1 MITKKII
8 HIFHPRYLAFLLCI
22 LTALQIISCSDAQNI
37 DDLTTTVKTG
47 PFIVSITETG
57 EIRAKN
63 SVVVTTPRSLRSS
76 AKILEIIPEGS
87 IVKKGD
93 FLLQFDSENVLKE
106 IESIQTELD
115 GLNSDLEKS
124 DANHQFLILQAEID
138 LENAETSYKLAKM
151 RLKQIEF
158 ESQARQEEEK
168 LSFKISENSYTEV
181 KERLKLQ
188 KVTNASERSAL
199 MSKFKRVKLKLEQ
212 KQDELNNLRIVAPE
226 NGLVVYSKVWKGSR
240 WGKLQVGDTPWRGQ
254 ALIELPD
261 LSEMEIETSVN
272 EVDIS
277 KISQGMKVNIQL
289 DAYREK
295 TYQGEISD
303 IARLARTSDI
313 EEDVK
318 IFDVTIKVDDAD
330 EKMKP
335 GMTSKC
341 EIIINEY
348 QNVDYIPIESVF
360 SEDSLSFV
368 YVKDKI
374 GYHKEYLDII
384 DKNDVDV
391 AVKGNLAEKDI
402 YMYNPENGKE

>member
-1 MITKKII
+1 MKKII
-8 HIFHPRYLAFLLCI
+8 TIVYIFLL
-22 LTALQIISCSDAQNI
+22 LQLISCSKSENNS
-37 DDLTTTVKTG
+37 DLITIVKNG

-63 SVVVTTPRSLRSS
+63 SVVVTTPRSLRST
-76 AKILEIIPEGS
+76 AKILEMIPEGS

-93 FLLQFDSENVLKE
+93 FLLQFDADNVLKE

-115 GLNSDLEKS
+115 GLNSDIEKS

-158 ESQARQEEEK
+158 ESQSRQEEEK
-168 LSFKISENSYTEV
+168 LSFKISENTYTEV

-199 MSKFKRVKLKLEQ
+199 MSRHKRVKLKLE
-212 KQDELNNLRIVAPE
+212 KKEDELDNLRIIAPE
-226 NGLVVYSKVWKGSR
+226 NGLVVYSKIWKGSR

-277 KISQGMKVNIQL
+277 KISKGMKVNVQL

-295 TYQGEISD
+295 TYQGEIGD
-303 IARLARTSDI
+303 IARLARNSDLDEGI
-313 EEDVK
+313 K
-318 IFDVTIKVDDAD
+318 IFDVTIKVIGVD

-348 QNVDYIPIESVF
+348 KKVDYIPVESVF

-374 GYHKEYLDII
+374 GYHKEYLEII
-384 DKNDVDV
+384 DKNDIHV
-391 AVKGNLAEKDI
+391 AVKGKIADEKI
-402 YMYNPENGKE
+402 YLYNPENGKE

>member
-1 MITKKII
+1 MKKILTI
-8 HIFHPRYLAFLLCI
+8 ASMFLL
-22 LTALQIISCSDAQNI
+22 LQLISCSKSENSSS
-37 DDLTTTVKTG
+37 LTVEVKTG
-47 PFIVSITETG
+47 PFVVSITETG

-63 SVVVTTPRSLRSS
+63 SVVVTTPRSLRST
-76 AKILEIIPEGS
+76 AKILEMIPEGS

-93 FLLQFDSENVLKE
+93 FLLQFDAENVLKE

-115 GLNSDLEKS
+115 GLNSDIEKS
-124 DANHQFLILQAEID
+124 DANHQFLLLQAEID

-158 ESQARQEEEK
+158 ESQSRQEEEK
-168 LSFKISENSYTEV
+168 LSFKISENTYTEV

-199 MSKFKRVKLKLEQ
+199 MSRYKRVRLKLE
-212 KQDELNNLRIVAPE
+212 KKENELNNLRIIAPE
-226 NGLVVYSKVWKGSR
+226 NGLVVYSKIWKGSR

-277 KISQGMKVNIQL
+277 KISTGMKVNIQL

-295 TYQGEISD
+295 TYLGEIEN
-303 IARLARTSDI
+303 IARLARTSDLDG
-313 EEDVK
+313 DVK
-318 IFDVTIKVDDAD
+318 IFDVTIKVVGAD

-348 QNVDYIPIESVF
+348 KNVDYIPVEALF
-360 SEDSLSFV
+360 PEDSLSYA

-374 GYHKEYLDII
+374 GYHKEYLEII
-384 DKNDVDV
+384 DKNDIHV
-391 AVKGNLAEKDI
+391 AVKGKITDEKV
-402 YMYNPENGKE
+402 YLYNPENGEK

>member
-1 MITKKII
+1 MMRS
-8 HIFHPRYLAFLLCI
+8 IFANILRVLAALLIMVSFL
-22 LTALQIISCSDAQNI
+22 SCSKVSNDG
-37 DDLTTTVKTG
+37 DLITSVKTG
-47 PFIVSITETG
+47 HFIVSITETG

-63 SVVVTTPRSLRSS
+63 SVVVTTPNTLRST

-93 FLLQFDSENVLKE
+93 FLLQFDAENVLQE

-138 LENAETSYKLAKM
+138 LENAETSYKLAQM

-158 ESQARQEEEK
+158 ESQSRQEEEK
-168 LSFKISENSYTEV
+168 LSFKISENNYTEI

-188 KVTNASERSAL
+188 KITNASERSAL

-212 KQDELNNLRIVAPE
+212 KQKELDNLRITAPE

-277 KISQGMKVNIQL
+277 KINLGMKVNIQL

-295 TYQGEISD
+295 TYSGEISD
-303 IARLARTSDI
+303 IARLARTSDLD
-313 EEDVK
+313 EDIK
-318 IFDVTIKVDDAD
+318 IFDVTIKVIGADD
-330 EKMKP
+330 KMKP

-341 EIIINEY
+341 DIIIKEY
-348 QNVDYIPIESVF
+348 ENVDYLPVEALF
-360 SEDSLSFV
+360 TEDSLSFV

-384 DKNDVDV
+384 DKNDINV
-391 AVKGNLAEKDI
+391 AIKSGLKNEDI
-402 YMYNPENGKE
+402 FLYNPENGKE

>member
-1 MITKKII
+1 MKKIVVATC
-8 HIFHPRYLAFLLCI
+8 IFFLLQ
-22 LTALQIISCSDAQNI
+22 LTSCSKTENSS
-37 DDLTTTVKTG
+37 DLTVQVKTG

-63 SVVVTTPRSLRSS
+63 SVVVTTPRSLRST

-93 FLLQFDSENVLKE
+93 FLLQFDAENVLKE

-115 GLNSDLEKS
+115 GLNSDIEKS

-158 ESQARQEEEK
+158 ESQSRQEEEK
-168 LSFKISENSYTEV
+168 LSFKIAENSYIEV

-188 KVTNASERSAL
+188 KVTNTSERSAL
-199 MSKFKRVKLKLEQ
+199 MSRYKRVKLKLE
-212 KQDELNNLRIVAPE
+212 KKEDELNNLRIIAPE
-226 NGLVVYSKVWKGSR
+226 NGLVVYSKIWKGSR

-277 KISQGMKVNIQL
+277 KISKGMKVNIQL

-295 TYQGEISD
+295 IYLGEIAD
-303 IARLARTSDI
+303 IARLARTSDF

-318 IFDVTIKVDDAD
+318 IFDVTIKVIGAD

-348 QNVDYIPIESVF
+348 ENVDYIPVESVF

-374 GYHKEYLDII
+374 GYHKEYLEII
-384 DKNDVDV
+384 DKNDIHV
-391 AVKGNLAEKDI
+391 AVKGEIAEENI
-402 YMYNPENGKE
+402 YLYNPENGKE

>member
-1 MITKKII
+1 MKKII
-8 HIFHPRYLAFLLCI
+8 TITYIFFLL
-22 LTALQIISCSDAQNI
+22 QFISCSKSEYSSSLAVD
-37 DDLTTTVKTG
+37 VKTG

-63 SVVVTTPRSLRSS
+63 SVVVTTPRSLRST

-93 FLLQFDSENVLKE
+93 FLLQFDAENVLKE

-115 GLNSDLEKS
+115 GLNSDIEKS
-124 DANHQFLILQAEID
+124 DANHEFLILQAEID

-158 ESQARQEEEK
+158 ESQSRQEEEK
-168 LSFKISENSYTEV
+168 LSFKISENTYTEV

-188 KVTNASERSAL
+188 KITNASERSAL
-199 MSKFKRVKLKLEQ
+199 MSRYKRVKLKLE
-212 KQDELNNLRIVAPE
+212 KKENELNNLRIIAPE
-226 NGLVVYSKVWKGSR
+226 NGLVVYSKIWKGSR

-277 KISQGMKVNIQL
+277 KINAGMKVNIQL

-295 TYQGEISD
+295 TYLGEIED
-303 IARLARTSDI
+303 IARLARTSDLDG
-313 EEDVK
+313 DVK
-318 IFDVTIKVDDAD
+318 IFDVTI
-330 EKMKP
+330 
-335 GMTSKC
+335 
-341 EIIINEY
+341 
-348 QNVDYIPIESVF
+348 
-360 SEDSLSFV
+360 
-368 YVKDKI
+368 
-374 GYHKEYLDII
+374 
-384 DKNDVDV
+384 
-391 AVKGNLAEKDI
+391 
-402 YMYNPENGKE
+402 

>member
-1 MITKKII
+1 MKKII
-8 HIFHPRYLAFLLCI
+8 ITLFIFLLM
-22 LTALQIISCSDAQNI
+22 QFISCSKLENNS
-37 DDLTTTVKTG
+37 DLTFEVKNG

-63 SVVVTTPRSLRSS
+63 SVVVTTPRSLRST

-87 IVKKGD
+87 IVQKGD
-93 FLLQFDSENVLKE
+93 FLLQFDADNVLKE

-115 GLNSDLEKS
+115 GLNSDIEKS
-124 DANHQFLILQAEID
+124 DANHQFLILQAELD
-138 LENAETSYKLAKM
+138 LENADTSYKLAKM

-158 ESQARQEEEK
+158 ESQSRQEEEK

-188 KVTNASERSAL
+188 KITNASERSAL
-199 MSKFKRVKLKLEQ
+199 MSRHKRVKLKLEQ
-212 KQDELNNLRIVAPE
+212 KEDELNNLRIIAPE
-226 NGLVVYSKVWKGSR
+226 NGLVVYSKIWKGSR

-277 KISQGMKVNIQL
+277 KINIGMKVNIQL

-295 TYQGEISD
+295 TYQGEIVD
-303 IARLARTSDI
+303 IARLARNSDLD
-313 EEDVK
+313 EDIK
-318 IFDVTIKVDDAD
+318 IFDVTIKVIGAD

-341 EIIINEY
+341 DIIINEY
-348 QNVDYIPIESVF
+348 ENVDYLPVEALF

-374 GYHKEYLDII
+374 GYHKEYLEII
-384 DKNDVDV
+384 DKNDIHV
-391 AVKGNLAEKDI
+391 AVKGKIAEENI
-402 YMYNPENGKE
+402 YLYNPENGKE

>member
-1 MITKKII
+1 MKKITI
-8 HIFHPRYLAFLLCI
+8 ILFIFFLL
-22 LTALQIISCSDAQNI
+22 QITSCSKSENNS
-37 DDLTTTVKTG
+37 DLITEVKSG

-63 SVVVTTPRSLRSS
+63 SVVVTTPRSLRST
-76 AKILEIIPEGS
+76 AKILEMIPEGS
-87 IVKKGD
+87 IVRKGD
-93 FLLQFDSENVLKE
+93 FLLQFDADNVLKE

-115 GLNSDLEKS
+115 GLNSDIEKS

-158 ESQARQEEEK
+158 ESQSRQEEEK

-199 MSKFKRVKLKLEQ
+199 MSRHKRVKLKLE
-212 KQDELNNLRIVAPE
+212 KKEDELNNLRIIAPE
-226 NGLVVYSKVWKGSR
+226 NGLVVYSKIWKGSR

-277 KISQGMKVNIQL
+277 KINVGMKVNIQL

-295 TYQGEISD
+295 TYQGEIGD
-303 IARLARTSDI
+303 IARLARNSDLD
-313 EEDVK
+313 EDVK
-318 IFDVTIKVDDAD
+318 IFDVTVKVIGAD

-348 QNVDYIPIESVF
+348 KNVDYLPVEALF

-374 GYHKEYLDII
+374 GYHKEYLEII
-384 DKNDVDV
+384 DKNDIHV
-391 AVKGNLAEKDI
+391 AVKGKIADEDI
-402 YMYNPENGKE
+402 YLYNPENGKE

>member
-1 MITKKII
+1 MKKSTIIITI
-8 HIFHPRYLAFLLCI
+8 FLL
-22 LTALQIISCSDAQNI
+22 LQFISCSKSENNS
-37 DDLTTTVKTG
+37 DLTIAVKNG

-57 EIRAKN
+57 EIRAKH
-63 SVVVTTPRSLRSS
+63 SVVVSTPRSLRST

-93 FLLQFDSENVLKE
+93 FLLQFDADNVLKE

-115 GLNSDLEKS
+115 GLNSDIEKS
-124 DANHQFLILQAEID
+124 DANHKFLILQAEID
-138 LENAETSYKLAKM
+138 LENAETSYKLAEM

-158 ESQARQEEEK
+158 ESQSRQEEEK
-168 LSFKISENSYTEV
+168 LSFKISANSYTEV

-199 MSKFKRVKLKLEQ
+199 MSRHKRVKLKLE
-212 KQDELNNLRIVAPE
+212 KKEDELNDLRIIAPE

-277 KISQGMKVNIQL
+277 KIDVGMKVNIQL

-295 TYQGEISD
+295 TYQGEIGD
-303 IARLARTSDI
+303 IARLARNSDI
-313 EEDVK
+313 DEDVK
-318 IFDVTIKVDDAD
+318 IFDVTIKVVGADD
-330 EKMKP
+330 KMKP

-348 QNVDYIPIESVF
+348 KNMDYIPIESVF

-374 GYHKEYLDII
+374 GYHKEYVEII
-384 DKNDVDV
+384 DKNDIHV
-391 AVKGNLAEKDI
+391 AVKGKISEKNI
-402 YMYNPENGKE
+402 YLYNPENGKE

>member
-1 MITKKII
+1 MKKII
-8 HIFHPRYLAFLLCI
+8 IIISIFLL
-22 LTALQIISCSDAQNI
+22 LQLVSCSKLENSS
-37 DDLTTTVKTG
+37 DLTVRVKNG

-63 SVVVTTPRSLRSS
+63 SVVVSTPRSLRST

-93 FLLQFDSENVLKE
+93 FLLQFDADNVLKE

-115 GLNSDLEKS
+115 GLNSDIEKS
-124 DANHQFLILQAEID
+124 DANHQFLILQAELD
-138 LENAETSYKLAKM
+138 LENAETSYKLAEM

-158 ESQARQEEEK
+158 ESQSRQEEEK
-168 LSFKISENSYTEV
+168 LSFKISENSYIEV

-188 KVTNASERSAL
+188 KITNASERSAL
-199 MSKFKRVKLKLEQ
+199 MSRYKRVKLKLE
-212 KQDELNNLRIVAPE
+212 KKEDELNNLRIIAPE
-226 NGLVVYSKVWKGSR
+226 NGLVVYSKIWKGSR

-277 KISQGMKVNIQL
+277 KINVGMKVNIQL
-289 DAYREK
+289 DAYRDK
-295 TYQGEISD
+295 TYSGEIRD
-303 IARLARTSDI
+303 IARLARTSDMS
-313 EEDVK
+313 EDVK
-318 IFDVTIKVDDAD
+318 IFDVTIKVVGAD

-348 QNVDYIPIESVF
+348 KNVDYLPVEALF

-374 GYHKEYLDII
+374 GYHKEYLKII
-384 DKNDVDV
+384 DKNDIHV
-391 AVKGNLAEKDI
+391 AIKGKIAEEKI
-402 YMYNPENGKE
+402 YLYNPENGKE

>member
-1 MITKKII
+1 MKKII
-8 HIFHPRYLAFLLCI
+8 IILSIFLV
-22 LTALQIISCSDAQNI
+22 LQLISCSKSDNKSDI
-37 DDLTTTVKTG
+37 TTTLKTG

-63 SVVVTTPRSLRSS
+63 SVVVTTPRSLRST
-76 AKILEIIPEGS
+76 AKILEIVPEGS
-87 IVKKGD
+87 IIEKGD

-115 GLNSDLEKS
+115 GLNSNIEKS

-138 LENAETSYKLAKM
+138 LENAETSYKLAEM

-158 ESQARQEEEK
+158 ESQSRQEEEK
-168 LSFKISENSYTEV
+168 LSFKISENTYTEV

-188 KVTNASERSAL
+188 KITNTSERSAL
-199 MSKFKRVKLKLEQ
+199 MSKYKRVKLKLE
-212 KQDELNNLRIVAPE
+212 KKEDELNNLRIVAPE
-226 NGLVVYSKVWKGSR
+226 NGLVVYSKIWKGSR

-277 KISQGMKVNIQL
+277 KIDIGMKVSIQL
-289 DAYREK
+289 DAYRDK
-295 TYQGEISD
+295 TYQGELRD
-303 IARLARTSDI
+303 IARLARNSDLD
-313 EEDVK
+313 EDVK
-318 IFDVTIKVDDAD
+318 IFDVTIKVIGAD

-348 QNVDYIPIESVF
+348 KSVDYLPVEALF

-374 GYHKEYLDII
+374 GYHKEYLEII
-384 DKNDVDV
+384 DKNDIHI
-391 AVKGNLAEKDI
+391 AVKGNIAEEKI
-402 YMYNPENGKE
+402 YLYNPENGKE